1 MRIAVDT
8 GGTFTDCVFVRDGRL
23 EIVKVPSQRAMPEEA
38 IASAVRAVRKPLTPM
53 SVFSDERGLELVCG
67 TTVGTNAL
75 LERRGGRV
83 ALVTTAGFE
92 DVLEIGR
99 QARPKLYDFF
109 VDKAEPLVGARE
121 RIGARERLAW
131 DGAIVAELTAR
142 EIKRVVGAVERARPE
157 AVAIC
162 FLFSF
167 RNSKHE
173 ARMAAA
179 LRHAGYLVSVSH
191 EILPEFREYERTST
205 TVINAYLAPVMSGYL
220 AGTQSRVRTAWFSG
234 PKPKSFGA
242 PRVRVHIM
250 QSNGGVVSAEKA
262 AREPVTTILS
272 GPAGGVTGAA
282 YAARLA
288 GIEKVITFDMGG
300 TSTDVALLSGELR
313 TTSESSAAGF
323 PVAVPML
330 EIHTVGAGGGS
341 IARFDRGG
349 ALRVG
354 PESAGAEPGPICYGR
369 GELPTVTDAH
379 AVLGHFGENGLLGGS
394 FPLDVSRA
402 RRAMEAVAWAK
413 VKSKRG
419 GAGASA
425 FASVE
430 KFAEG
435 ILAVADAVMEKAI
448 RVISVERGH
457 DPRDYT
463 LVAFGG
469 AGGLHACSLASAL
482 GMRGVLLPIF
492 PGALS
497 ALGILRADVVTEFS
511 RTVLLR
517 VFSTVTA
524 RSEIEGGFR
533 SLDQEGRRA
542 MSPEGFSASKIRIE
556 RRLDLRYVGQAYELS
571 VPAAGDFVA
580 AFHRA
585 HEARYG
591 YHDTKRTVEIVNLRV
606 RATGVTEKPGLRKIA
621 SAGRGGTSRKRPT
634 IDCVLDGRRCR
645 ASLIARDDLRAGD
658 SLSGPAVI
666 SEYSATT
673 LVPHGWSGRVDSY
686 GQISL
691 TPKRGARG

>member
-1 MRIAVDT
+1 MRIAIDT

-38 IASAVRAVRKPLTPM
+38 IASAVRAVRKPLKPM
-53 SVFSDERGLELVCG
+53 NVFSDERGLELVCG

-99 QARPKLYDFF
+99 QGRTKLYDFF

-131 DGAIVAELTAR
+131 DGAVVTELTAR
-142 EIKRVVGAVERARPE
+142 EIARVVRLTKRARPE

-167 RNSKHE
+167 RNARHE

-179 LRHAGYLVSVSH
+179 LRRAGFLVSVSH
-191 EILPEFREYERTST
+191 EILPEFREHERTST

-313 TTSESSAAGF
+313 TTSESTAAGF

-379 AVLGHFGENGLLGGS
+379 AVLGHFGGAGLLGGA
-394 FPLDVSRA
+394 FPLDVGRA
-402 RRAMEAVAWAK
+402 RAAMVTAVAQT
-413 VKSKRG
+413 RH
-419 GAGASA
+419 AGAAA

-469 AGGLHACSLASAL
+469 AGGLRACSLASAL
-482 GMRGVLLPIF
+482 GMRAVLLPIF

-511 RTVLLR
+511 RTVM
-517 VFSTVTA
+517 VAVSSAA
-524 RSEIEGGFR
+524 RAKSEIEAGFR
-533 SLDQEGRRA
+533 TLEQEGRRA
-542 MSPEGFSASKIRIE
+542 MSAEGFAAAKIRIE
-556 RRLDLRYVGQAYELS
+556 RRLDLRYAGQAYELS
-571 VPAAGDFVA
+571 VAAAGDFVA

-591 YHDTKRTVEIVNLRV
+591 YHDVKRTVEIVNLRV

-621 SAGRGGTSRKRPT
+621 GARRSAKSAVARARRS
-634 IDCVLDGRRCR
+634 IDCVLDGQRCH
-645 ASLIARDDLRAGD
+645 AKLIEREELRGGD

-673 LVPHGWSGRVDSY
+673 LLPHGWSGRVDEY
-686 GQISL
+686 GQILL

>member
-99 QARPKLYDFF
+99 QARAKLYDFF
-109 VDKAEPLVGARE
+109 MDKAEPLVGARE
-121 RIGARERLAW
+121 RIGAKERQDW
-131 DGAIVAELTAR
+131 DGEVVCALTSR
-142 EIKRVVGAVERARPE
+142 EIARVVGAVRRAQPE

-167 RNSKHE
+167 RNSRHE

-179 LRHAGYLVSVSH
+179 LRRAGFLVSVSH

-272 GPAGGVTGAA
+272 GPAGGVTGAS

-288 GIEKVITFDMGG
+288 GIDKVITFDMGG

-313 TTSESSAAGF
+313 TTSESTAAGF
-323 PVAVPML
+323 PVAVPMM

-369 GELPTVTDAH
+369 GERPTVTDAH
-379 AVLGHFGENGLLGGS
+379 ALLGHFGEEGLLGGS
-394 FPLDVSRA
+394 FPLDVARA
-402 RRAMEAVAWAK
+402 RDGLQRVAKAHG
-413 VKSKRG
+413 V
-419 GAGASA
+419 

-511 RTVLLR
+511 QTVLLA
-517 VFSTVTA
+517 VSSSA
-524 RSEIEGGFR
+524 RATGEIEGGFR
-533 SLDQEGRRA
+533 SLEKDGRRA
-542 MSPEGFSASKIRIE
+542 MSAEGFAPSRIRIE
-556 RRLDLRYVGQAYELS
+556 RRLDLRYAGQAYEIS

-580 AFHRA
+580 AYHRA

-591 YHDTKRTVEIVNLRV
+591 YHEAKRTVEIVNLRV

-621 SAGRGGTSRKRPT
+621 ATKPAATGPQKPSA
-634 IDCVLDGRRCR
+634 IECVLDGRACR
-645 ASLIARDDLRAGD
+645 AVLIARDDLRRGD
-658 SLSGPAVI
+658 SLSGPAVL

-673 LVPHGWSGRVDSY
+673 LVPHGWTGRVDPY
-686 GQISL
+686 GQILL

>member
-99 QARPKLYDFF
+99 QARPRLYDFF

-131 DGAIVAELTAR
+131 DGTVVTELTPR
-142 EIKRVVGAVERARPE
+142 EIARVVGAVRRARPE

-167 RNSKHE
+167 RNSRHE

-179 LRHAGYLVSVSH
+179 LRRAGYLVSVSH

-220 AGTQSRVRTAWFSG
+220 AGTRSRVRTAWFSG

-262 AREPVTTILS
+262 AHEPVTTILS

-282 YAARLA
+282 YAAGLS
-288 GIEKVITFDMGG
+288 GIDKIITFDMGG
-300 TSTDVALLSGELR
+300 TSTDVALLSKELR
-313 TTSESSAAGF
+313 TTSEASAAGL

-354 PESAGAEPGPICYGR
+354 PESAGAEPGPVCYGR
-369 GELPTVTDAH
+369 GDRPTVTDAH
-379 AVLGHFGENGLLGGS
+379 AVLGHFGESGLLGGS
-394 FPLDVSRA
+394 FALDVARA
-402 RRAMEAVAWAK
+402 RRAMEK
-413 VKSKRG
+413 TRG
-419 GAGASA
+419 A
-425 FASVE
+425 FRSVE
-430 KFAEG
+430 EFAEG
-435 ILAVADAVMEKAI
+435 IQAVADAVMEKAI

-497 ALGILRADVVTEFS
+497 ALGILRAEVVTEFS
-511 RTVLLR
+511 RTVLLK
-517 VFSTVTA
+517 VLSAGAA

-533 SLDQEGRRA
+533 SLEQEGRRTMA
-542 MSPEGFSASKIRIE
+542 AEGFSASKIRIE
-556 RRLDLRYVGQAYELS
+556 RRLDLRYAGQAYELS

-585 HEARYG
+585 HESRYG
-591 YHDTKRTVEIVNLRV
+591 YHDAKRTVEIVNLRV

-621 SAGRGGTSRKRPT
+621 TA
-634 IDCVLDGRRCR
+634 
-645 ASLIARDDLRAGD
+645 
-658 SLSGPAVI
+658 
-666 SEYSATT
+666 
-673 LVPHGWSGRVDSY
+673 
-686 GQISL
+686 
-691 TPKRGARG
+691 KRGASGAQRSGVID